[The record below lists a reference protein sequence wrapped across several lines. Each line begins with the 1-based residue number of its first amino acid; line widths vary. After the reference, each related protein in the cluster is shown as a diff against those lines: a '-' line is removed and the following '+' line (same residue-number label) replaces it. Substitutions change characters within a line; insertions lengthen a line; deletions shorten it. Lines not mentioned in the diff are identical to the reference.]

1 MAKLSK
7 TKIKKIEDTHERQ
20 LTDRQKTFAKFIV
33 EGIYSNTECARKSG
47 YSPNVAKKQASVL
60 LNGKDYPHVV
70 DYIVELREEKERR
83 YGVTLMGQ
91 LERLHELSR
100 DAQENKQF
108 SASINAEKIRS
119 ALGGLS
125 TDRRSSEVTHV
136 IDQMSRDEIVAR
148 LSALQQNY
156 PQAFTIKEDVEDALT
171 RNESLELIPSKT
183 EG

>member
-1 MAKLSK
+1 MTRLSK
-7 TKIKKIEDTHERQ
+7 TKTKKIEDTYDRQ
-20 LTDRQKTFAKFIV
+20 ITDRQKTFAKHIV
-33 EGIYSNTECARKSG
+33 EGTYSNTECARKSG
-47 YSPNVAKKQASVL
+47 YSPKVAKKQASVL

-70 DYIVELREEKERR
+70 DYIAELREEKERR

-91 LERLHELSR
+91 LERLYELSR

-148 LSALQQNY
+148 LNALQQNY
-156 PQAFTIKEDVEDALT
+156 PQVFTVKEDVEDAET
-171 RNESLELIPSKT
+171 RNESLELISSKA

>member
-7 TKIKKIEDTHERQ
+7 KKIQAIEQTHDRT
-20 LTDRQKTFAKFIV
+20 LTDRQKTFAKYIV

-47 YSPNVAKKQASVL
+47 YSPNVAKKQASIL
-60 LNGKDYPHVV
+60 LNGRDFPHVTEYV
-70 DYIVELREEKERR
+70 AELREEKERR

-91 LERLHELSR
+91 LERLHELSK

-136 IDQMSRDEIVAR
+136 IDQMSRDEIVAS
-148 LSALQQNY
+148 LSAFQKNY
-156 PQAFTIKEDVEDALT
+156 PQIFVIEDVEDAET
-171 RNESLELIPSKT
+171 RDEPLELTSPEI

>member
-7 TKIKKIEDTHERQ
+7 KKIQAIEQTHDRT
-20 LTDRQKTFAKFIV
+20 LTDRQKTFAKYVV

-47 YSPNVAKKQASVL
+47 YSPNVAKKQASIL
-60 LNGKDYPHVV
+60 LNGRDFPHVTEYV
-70 DYIVELREEKERR
+70 AELREEKERR

-91 LERLHELSR
+91 LERLHELPK

-148 LSALQQNY
+148 LSALQKNY
-156 PQAFTIKEDVEDALT
+156 PQIFVKEDVEDAQT
-171 RNESLELIPSKT
+171 RDEPLELTSPEI

>member
-7 TKIKKIEDTHERQ
+7 KKIQAIEQTHDRT
-20 LTDRQKTFAKFIV
+20 LTDRQKTFAKYIV

-47 YSPNVAKKQASVL
+47 YSPNVAKKQASIL
-60 LNGKDYPHVV
+60 LNGRDFPHVTEYV
-70 DYIVELREEKERR
+70 AELREEKERR

-91 LERLHELSR
+91 LERLHELSK

-156 PQAFTIKEDVEDALT
+156 PQAFTIKEDVEDAET
-171 RNESLELIPSKT
+171 RDEPLELTSPEI

>member
-7 TKIKKIEDTHERQ
+7 SKINKIEKHHNRK
-20 LTDRQKTFAKFIV
+20 LTDR
-33 EGIYSNTECARKSG
+33 
-47 YSPNVAKKQASVL
+47 
-60 LNGKDYPHVV
+60 
-70 DYIVELREEKERR
+70 
-83 YGVTLMGQ
+83 
-91 LERLHELSR
+91 HELSR

-136 IDQMSRDEIVAR
+136 IDQMSKDEIVAR
-148 LSALQQNY
+148 LYALQKNY
-156 PQAFTIKEDVEDALT
+156 PQAFVINEDVEDAES
-171 RNESLELIPSKT
+171 RDESLEYLPTKT

>member
-1 MAKLSK
+1 M
-7 TKIKKIEDTHERQ
+7 E
-20 LTDRQKTFAKFIV
+20 
-33 EGIYSNTECARKSG
+33 
-47 YSPNVAKKQASVL
+47 
-60 LNGKDYPHVV
+60 
-70 DYIVELREEKERR
+70 YIAELREEKERR

-136 IDQMSRDEIVAR
+136 IDQMSKDEIVAR
-148 LSALQQNY
+148 LYALQKNY
-156 PQAFTIKEDVEDALT
+156 PQAFVINEDVEDAES
-171 RNESLELIPSKT
+171 RDESLEYLPTKT

>member
-7 TKIKKIEDTHERQ
+7 KKIQAIEQTHDRT
-20 LTDRQKTFAKFIV
+20 LTDRQKTFAKYIV

-47 YSPNVAKKQASVL
+47 YSPKVARKQASIL
-60 LNGKDYPHVV
+60 LNDFPHVAEYV
-70 DYIVELREEKERR
+70 AELREEKERR

-100 DAQENKQF
+100 DAQDNKQF

-148 LSALQQNY
+148 LSALQKNY
-156 PQAFTIKEDVEDALT
+156 PQIFVREDVEDAET
-171 RNESLELIPSKT
+171 RDEPLELISSETK
-183 EG
+183 G

>member
-7 TKIKKIEDTHERQ
+7 KKIQAIEQTHDRT
-20 LTDRQKTFAKFIV
+20 LTDRQKTFAKYIV

-47 YSPNVAKKQASVL
+47 YSPNVAKKQASIL
-60 LNGKDYPHVV
+60 LNGRDFPHVTEYV
-70 DYIVELREEKERR
+70 AELREEKERR

-91 LERLHELSR
+91 LERLHELSK

-148 LSALQQNY
+148 LNALQQKS
-156 PQAFTIKEDVEDALT
+156 I
-171 RNESLELIPSKT
+171 SS
-183 EG
+183 

>member
-7 TKIKKIEDTHERQ
+7 KKIQAIEQTHDRT
-20 LTDRQKTFAKFIV
+20 LTDRQKTFAKYIV

-47 YSPNVAKKQASVL
+47 YSPNVAKKQASIL
-60 LNGKDYPHVV
+60 LNGRDFPHVTEYV
-70 DYIVELREEKERR
+70 AELREEKERR

-156 PQAFTIKEDVEDALT
+156 PQAFTIQEDVEDAQT
-171 RNESLELIPSKT
+171 RDEPLELTSPEI

>member
-7 TKIKKIEDTHERQ
+7 KKIQAIEQTHDRT
-20 LTDRQKTFAKFIV
+20 LTDRQKTFAKYVV

-47 YSPNVAKKQASVL
+47 YSPNVAKKQASIL
-60 LNGKDYPHVV
+60 LNGRDFPHVTEYV
-70 DYIVELREEKERR
+70 AELREEKERR

-91 LERLHELSR
+91 LERLHELSK

-148 LSALQQNY
+148 LNALQQNY
-156 PQAFTIKEDVEDALT
+156 PQVFTVKEDVEDAET
-171 RNESLELIPSKT
+171 RNESLELISSKA

>member
-1 MAKLSK
+1 MTILSK
-7 TKIKKIEDTHERQ
+7 TKTKKIEDAHDRQ

-108 SASINAEKIRS
+108 SASINA
-119 ALGGLS
+119 
-125 TDRRSSEVTHV
+125 
-136 IDQMSRDEIVAR
+136 
-148 LSALQQNY
+148 
-156 PQAFTIKEDVEDALT
+156 
-171 RNESLELIPSKT
+171 
-183 EG
+183 

>member
-7 TKIKKIEDTHERQ
+7 SKINKIEKHHNRK
-20 LTDRQKTFAKFIV
+20 LTDRQKTFAKYIV
-33 EGIYSNTECARKSG
+33 EGIYSNSECARKSG
-47 YSPNVAKKQASVL
+47 YSPEVSNKQASVF
-60 LNGKDYPHVV
+60 LNGRDFPHVV
-70 DYIVELREEKERR
+70 EYIAELREEKERR

-136 IDQMSRDEIVAR
+136 IDQMSKDEIVAR
-148 LSALQQNY
+148 LYALQKNY
-156 PQAFTIKEDVEDALT
+156 PQAFVINEDVEDAES
-171 RNESLELIPSKT
+171 RDESLEYLPTKT

>member
-7 TKIKKIEDTHERQ
+7 KKIEKIEETHDRK
-20 LTDRQKTFAKFIV
+20 LTDRQKTFAKFVV

-47 YSPNVAKKQASVL
+47 YALSVAKKQASIL
-60 LNGKDYPHVV
+60 LNGRDFPHVTEYV
-70 DYIVELREEKERR
+70 SELREEKERR

-91 LERLHELSR
+91 LERLHDLSR

-148 LSALQQNY
+148 LSALQKNY
-156 PQAFTIKEDVEDALT
+156 PQVFVKEDVEDAET
-171 RNESLELIPSKT
+171 RDEPMELITSETK
-183 EG
+183 G

>member
-1 MAKLSK
+1 MTRLSK
-7 TKIKKIEDTHERQ
+7 TKTKKIEDAHDRQ

-47 YSPNVAKKQASVL
+47 YSPNVAKKQAS
-60 LNGKDYPHVV
+60 VV

-156 PQAFTIKEDVEDALT
+156 PQAFTIKEDVEDAQT
-171 RNESLELIPSKT
+171 RNESLELIPSKA